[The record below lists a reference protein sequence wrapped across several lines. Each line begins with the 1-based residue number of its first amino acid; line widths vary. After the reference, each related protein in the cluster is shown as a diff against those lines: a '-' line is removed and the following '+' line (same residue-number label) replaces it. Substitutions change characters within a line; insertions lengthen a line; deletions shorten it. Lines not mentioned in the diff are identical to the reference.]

1 MPAPS
6 HPKEIAY
13 PASIFGRMSAER
25 GFGLLQRSADK
36 LAPPLAH
43 EIERLAVRGWGS
55 KPDLAD
61 YTVGSIGHFRSR
73 EDPSRMHVLCV
84 RPLPGYQPV
93 RAVVTVPLDDYLR
106 HACNPFAFAR
116 AGFFDFVDAFMA
128 DPNAP
133 GFCAP
138 AAGPLSTDDP
148 APSGQARWRDA
159 ALAALIGPLLAGRS
173 TILKALDASAASTV
187 IEEIAW
193 AMPIEL
199 RSRVTLLSFA
209 YSDAGALKAFAPAL
223 ACVVDA
229 AGATPGPGE
238 DYGSAD
244 AAGLSAVLA
253 ARRARQAAFSIA
265 PEHRTAHLYER
276 LFDLERRLEEQK
288 AYTAPPVQ
296 AAAAGQVEQAELPS
310 DPPPAA
316 RDEDG
321 DDRGKARLQHWLPL
335 VGGLALVGIAGIAGY
350 VNLGGSFGKFEKR
363 VGVIEQGSGTISQR
377 LSALEQSGGTLAQR
391 LADLETADGAASTR
405 LAALE
410 KKWNDLDASLAG
422 GPDSAAVPE
431 RIRQLKA
438 RVDKLVAALGL
449 SPSADPATMLGTVE
463 QLDVLAVALTAK
475 VAAATT
481 AFAAAEQALVVP
493 LRALPKSGMALGNQV
508 IVTWTTDAVSGVVTF
523 EARRRPVDGDT
534 APASRLRITVD
545 GAPGNAIAVDDRN
558 NWLRLSASDGA
569 NPLEVTTLRVK
580 VGTVQTE
587 MLSITIATLSQTNP
601 ATGRLVRVLGIVP
614 Q

>member
-1 MPAPS
+1 
-6 HPKEIAY
+6 
-13 PASIFGRMSAER
+13 MSAER

-61 YTVGSIGHFRSR
+61 YAVDSIGHFRSR

-93 RAVVTVPLDDYLR
+93 RAVVTLPLGDYLR

-116 AGFFDFVDAFMA
+116 AGFFDFVDAFLA
-128 DPNAP
+128 DPSAS

-173 TILKALDASAASTV
+173 TILKTLDASAASTV
-187 IEEIAW
+187 IEEVSW

-209 YSDAGALKAFAPAL
+209 YSDAGVLKAFAPAL
-223 ACVVDA
+223 ACVIDA

-253 ARRARQAAFSIA
+253 ARRARQAALSIA
-265 PEHRTAHLYER
+265 PEDRTANLYER

-288 AYTAPPVQ
+288 AYPAPPVE
-296 AAAAGQVEQAELPS
+296 AAAVGQVEQVELRS

-316 RDEDG
+316 RDEDDG
-321 DDRGKARLQHWLPL
+321 DRGKARLQRWRPL

-350 VNLGGSFGKFEKR
+350 VSLSRSLSEFEKR
-363 VGVIEQGSGTISQR
+363 VGVVEQGRSAISQR
-377 LSALEQSGGTLAQR
+377 LSALEASSGTLPQR
-391 LADLETADGAASTR
+391 LANLEAADGAASTR
-405 LAALE
+405 LATLE
-410 KKWNDLDASLAG
+410 EQWNDLVASLASD
-422 GPDSAAVPE
+422 PDPAAVPE
-431 RIRQLKA
+431 RLRQLKE
-438 RVDKLVAALGL
+438 RVDELIAALGL
-449 SPSADPATMLGTVE
+449 PPGADPATLLGTVE
-463 QLDVLAVALTAK
+463 QLADLAASLTAK

-481 AFAAAEQALVVP
+481 AFAAAEQALVAP
-493 LRALPKSGMALGNQV
+493 LQALPKSGMALGNQM
-508 IVTWTTDAVSGVVTF
+508 IVTWATDAESGLVTF

-545 GAPGNAIAVDDRN
+545 GVPGKAIAVDDRN
-558 NWLRLSASDGA
+558 NRLRLSASDGT

-580 VGTVQTE
+580 VGAVQTE
-587 MLSITIATLSQTNP
+587 MLSITVATLSQADP
-601 ATGRLVRVLGIVP
+601 AAGRLVRVLGIVP